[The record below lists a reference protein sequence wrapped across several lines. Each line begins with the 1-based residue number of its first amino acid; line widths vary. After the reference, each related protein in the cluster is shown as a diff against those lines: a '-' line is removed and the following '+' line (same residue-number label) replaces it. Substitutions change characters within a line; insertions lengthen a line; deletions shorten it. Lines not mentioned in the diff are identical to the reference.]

1 MLAVIERHGRA
12 TTPRAQRA
20 QPCGSWSSGW
30 VRPSWTR
37 SELIRGP
44 SAPSSAGSSVI
55 AARTATTTA
64 TAAL

>member
-1 MLAVIERHGRA
+1 MLATSERHGRA

-30 VRPSWTR
+30 VRPSFTR
-37 SELIRGP
+37 SELMRNP
-44 SAPSSAGSSVI
+44 SAPRSAGRSVT
-55 AARTATTTA
+55 AASTATMTA